1 MRGMAERS
9 MPANQ
14 KRHVF
19 TYQTRVCVTPEQD
32 KMLREYGV
40 RFGRVERT
48 LYGDLQKGEAA
59 NRLKAEYLVRF
70 AITARQFNAAR
81 IQLQGKIEAIRQLL
95 PLQVANLQT
104 RIGKAKKIV
113 ARLRKRMPGSNRL
126 HQKRRRLA
134 GLEQRWE
141 QLEAERKAGQI
152 HLCFGSKKL
161 FHSQFHLAENGFPS
175 HAEWKQAWSEA
186 RSSQF
191 FVLGSK
197 DETAG
202 CQGCVAT
209 RNPDGSYDLR
219 VRLPNAAREKH
230 LVIPGVRF
238 RYGQEQLEEC
248 LAASRALSYRFLRD
262 AKGWRIFVAM
272 EGSPGKRISDR
283 RWGAIGIDINLE
295 QLVLA
300 ELDRFGNFLGGDCIG
315 CVTYG
320 KRRAQA
326 KAILGDAVKQ
336 AMAAAIR
343 TRKPIVVERL
353 EFAKKK
359 STLEN
364 AGRGRAR
371 LLSSFAYQQT
381 LRYLKAAGF
390 RAGVEVIPVHSAYTS
405 TIGAVNYAA
414 RLGISIHQGAAI
426 AIARRGLGLSERPA
440 VRVAQL
446 PTRRGGHVTLPL
458 PARNRSKHVWSL
470 WSEVS
475 RRIRAALAAPVQLLP
490 ATRGS
495 TPASLCLQTP
505 CAT

>member
-1 MRGMAERS
+1 MGEQKANMRGMADRS

-19 TYQTRVCVTPEQD
+19 TYQTRVLVTPEQD

-48 LYGDLQKGEAA
+48 LYGDLQKGQAA

-70 AITARQFNAAR
+70 AITQRQFNAAR

-134 GLEQRWE
+134 GLELRCE

-219 VRLPNAAREKH
+219 VRLANSARGEASV
-230 LVIPGVRF
+230 LPGRTLC
-238 RYGQEQLEEC
+238 EWT
-248 LAASRALSYRFLRD
+248 RA
-262 AKGWRIFVAM
+262 V
-272 EGSPGKRISDR
+272 
-283 RWGAIGIDINLE
+283 
-295 QLVLA
+295 
-300 ELDRFGNFLGGDCIG
+300 GG
-315 CVTYG
+315 
-320 KRRAQA
+320 
-326 KAILGDAVKQ
+326 ILG
-336 AMAAAIR
+336 
-343 TRKPIVVERL
+343 RKPGFVV
-353 EFAKKK
+353 
-359 STLEN
+359 S
-364 AGRGRAR
+364 
-371 LLSSFAYQQT
+371 
-381 LRYLKAAGF
+381 
-390 RAGVEVIPVHSAYTS
+390 
-405 TIGAVNYAA
+405 
-414 RLGISIHQGAAI
+414 
-426 AIARRGLGLSERPA
+426 
-440 VRVAQL
+440 
-446 PTRRGGHVTLPL
+446 L
-458 PARNRSKHVWSL
+458 PARRQRL
-470 WSEVS
+470 AD
-475 RRIRAALAAPVQLLP
+475 IRCDGRH
-490 ATRGS
+490 TRE
-495 TPASLCLQTP
+495 TD
-505 CAT
+505 